1 MATGRVDGQP
11 NQSLDRLL
19 PRVSPR
25 TPAAVTEGEP
35 SETAAVADPE
45 LASDL
50 DIVKKSRRFLVRR
63 GVTDADPVSD
73 LDLDALVE
81 MAGERADARPASAPN
96 QCIAE
101 FAEPRIS
108 DPAIL
113 QGGRP
118 LSILER
124 IAADLVPTLGENE
137 ELRSLAGKVIADEID
152 RHRRLAAQL
161 LTGIPS

>member
-1 MATGRVDGQP
+1 MATGRIDGQP
-11 NQSLDRLL
+11 NPSLDRLL

-35 SETAAVADPE
+35 SETAAVADSE

-50 DIVKKSRRFLVRR
+50 DSVKRPGRFLVRR
-63 GVTDADPVSD
+63 ARTDADPVSD

-81 MAGERADARPASAPN
+81 LAGGRVDARPASSPN

-108 DPAIL
+108 DPTIL
-113 QGGRP
+113 QGSYP
-118 LSILER
+118 LSLLER
-124 IAADLVPTLGENE
+124 IASDLVPTLGDNE

-161 LTGIPS
+161 LNGIPS